1 MMVWVA
7 CMWQSDCDILP
18 VFDTMALHLRI
29 EKLIVK
35 KKRRRK
41 NCNRK
46 RAIGVVNLDLCS
58 W

>member
-7 CMWQSDCDILP
+7 CVWQSDCDILP

-35 KKRRRK
+35 KKREERT
-41 NCNRK
+41 
-46 RAIGVVNLDLCS
+46 AIEKEQLV
-58 W
+58 